1 MLLEG
6 LTDLAFVENPELL
19 RRATGD
25 GAILGTRLACRR
37 ETRRGQPEGQ
47 SSRSSF
53 NALGPKKF
61 VVGLNILGRDG
72 EQATAPAK
80 K

>member
-1 MLLEG
+1 MQ
-6 LTDLAFVENPELL
+6 LAMERSWELGWHVDVKPVAGNL
-19 RRATGD
+19 KARA
-25 GAILGTRLACRR
+25 RVVHC
-37 ETRRGQPEGQ
+37 
-47 SSRSSF
+47 